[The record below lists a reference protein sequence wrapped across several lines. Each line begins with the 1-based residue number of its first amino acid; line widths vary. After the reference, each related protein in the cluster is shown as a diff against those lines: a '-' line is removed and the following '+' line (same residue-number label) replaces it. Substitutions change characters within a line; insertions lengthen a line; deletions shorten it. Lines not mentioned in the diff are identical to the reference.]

1 MFRKLILYF
10 LIAICIIACANRFYR
25 VPVAQGNIVTD
36 EMIDQLET
44 GLTSAQVQFIM
55 GSPSFTSAFN
65 SDRWEYIGTFSVG
78 ENKITNVHYV
88 LTFDNGKLKTW
99 NNLLDG
105 T

>member
-1 MFRKLILYF
+1 MFKKLILYF

-36 EMIDQLET
+36 EMIDQLEI

-88 LTFDNGKLKTW
+88 LSLIHI
-99 NNLLDG
+99 
-105 T
+105 

>member
-1 MFRKLILYF
+1 MLRKLILYF
-10 LIAICIIACANRFYR
+10 LVFICIIGCANRFYK
-25 VPVAQGNIVTD
+25 VPIAQGNIITNA
-36 EMIDQLET
+36 MIEQLEE
-44 GLTSAQVQFIM
+44 GLTNAQVQFIM

-99 NNLLDG
+99 NNLLDE